1 MEFGLIKSIEI
12 GKNLDSG
19 ENVRLAQVN
28 IVGEDTV
35 TVEMPFP
42 EGDEFVP
49 AVGDTV
55 YYEEVDAGLLVAR
68 CIQSAIPVDN
78 TMGSGEREM
87 FSRSGSSRKA
97 KIRLKNN
104 GIIVLN
110 DGTDYAVKFKKLQ
123 TALDAM
129 MKMLNDFLGTVKTH
143 GHASFGAASP
153 DFELVKDPKLDM
165 SSAKVDK
172 VQL

>member
-1 MEFGLIKSIEI
+1 VDFGLIKSIEI

-68 CIQSAIPVDN
+68 CIQSAIPVDSSLG
-78 TMGSGEREM
+78 TGEREM

-97 KIRLKNN
+97 KIRLKND
-104 GIIVLN
+104 GVIIIN
-110 DGTDYAVKFKKLQ
+110 DGTDYAVKFEELQ
-123 TALDAM
+123 AGLDDM
-129 MKMLNDFLGTVKTH
+129 MKMLNSFLGTVKTH
-143 GHASFGAASP
+143 GHASFGTASP
-153 DFELVKDPKLDM
+153 DFQLVVDPELDISD
-165 SSAKVDK
+165 AKVDE